1 MRYIISLF
9 LASTALPAMAD
20 APRVVTDIP
29 PVQSLVAQVMGDL
42 GEPAVLLEKGANA
55 HSFQM
60 RPSQAAE
67 LAEADLVVWIGPQL
81 TPWLDRAL
89 QGLGE
94 GAERLTL
101 LDAPGTYRQDF
112 ADHDAKAEDG
122 GHDHDHD
129 HDHEAE
135 TEAAGHSDGGH
146 FDEGHEDGGHEDE
159 GHEDGG
165 HEDHAHSGLDPHA
178 WLDPANGRVW
188 LDVIAAELGRIDPDN
203 AAAYQAN
210 AEAARARITAL
221 DGELSAILGPV
232 RDRPFMVEHDAYG
245 YFAGHYGLSVK
256 GSVRLGD
263 ATEPGAAHLADLR
276 SGLEGVVCVFP
287 EAGHDPKST
296 ALLIEGTDVRLGSA
310 LDPEGSM
317 IDPGPDA
324 YETLL
329 RALAGTLTDCLA
341 P

>member
-1 MRYIISLF
+1 MRYIISLL
-9 LASTALPAMAD
+9 LASAALPAMAD

-42 GEPAVLLEKGANA
+42 GQPAVLLEKGANA

-60 RPSQAAE
+60 RPSQAAD
-67 LAEADLVVWIGPQL
+67 LSEADLVVWIGPQM

-89 QGLGE
+89 EGLGE
-94 GAERLTL
+94 GAGRLTL

-112 ADHDAKAEDG
+112 ADHDAAAADD

-129 HDHEAE
+129 HDHDHAAEAE
-135 TEAAGHSDGGH
+135 PAGHADR
-146 FDEGHEDGGHEDE
+146 EGHD
-159 GHEDGG
+159 
-165 HEDHAHSGLDPHA
+165 DHAHSGLDPHA

-188 LDVIAAELGRIDPDN
+188 LGVIAAELGRIDPAN
-203 AAAYQAN
+203 AATYQAN
-210 AEAARARITAL
+210 AEAAQARITAL
-221 DGELSAILGPV
+221 DGELSAMLGPV
-232 RDRPFMVEHDAYG
+232 RDRPFVVEHDAYG

-276 SGLEGVVCVFP
+276 RGLEGVVCVFP
-287 EAGHDPKST
+287 EAGHDPKSA
-296 ALLIEGTDVRLGSA
+296 ALLIEGTDVRLGGA

-329 RALAGTLTDCLA
+329 RALAGTLADCLA